1 METGT
6 NAPTGTAGAAPDKG
20 GRRSGGERVVVLDTL
35 RGAALLYM
43 LFFHTLFDL
52 AAMFGLK
59 WAIPVYIFHNEHI
72 VIYDTASFVFMAG
85 MTVLFSRNP
94 AQHGARLLCIAAVFP
109 IVTAFFFEGSAIYF
123 GVLHL
128 IACGML
134 VYAVIRKFSDR
145 IPGWAGAAAC
155 ALLFALTFHTTDGY
169 WGLGHKLSVDVPSAL
184 TANSLMYPYGF
195 LGGGFSSADYLP
207 LLPWLFLFLAG
218 CFAGRVFRRPD
229 LPRLCYKDLCPPLS
243 WLGRHSLIIYIVHQP
258 VIYGLL
264 YLFLSGR

>member
-1 METGT
+1 MENRPDALTGIREP
-6 NAPTGTAGAAPDKG
+6 APEKAENS
-20 GRRSGGERVVVLDTL
+20 RSGGRVVILDTL

-52 AAMFGLK
+52 AAMFGVK
-59 WAIPVYIFHNEHI
+59 WSIPVYIFHNEHI
-72 VIYDTASFVFMAG
+72 VIYDTASFVLMAG
-85 MTVLFSRNP
+85 MTVLFSRDP
-94 AQHGARLLCIAAVFP
+94 AQHGARLLCVAAFFP

-134 VYAVIRKFSDR
+134 VYAVIRKVTDR
-145 IPGWAGAAAC
+145 VPWWAGTAAC
-155 ALLFALTFHTTDGY
+155 ALLFALTFHTVDGR
-169 WGLGHKLSVDVPSAL
+169 WGLGEKLSVDIPAAF
-184 TANSLMYPYGF
+184 TANSYLYPYGF
-195 LGGGFSSADYLP
+195 LGGRFSSADYLP

-218 CFAGRVFRRPD
+218 CFAGRVFKRPG
-229 LPRLCYKDLCPPLS
+229 LPSFCFRDFCPPLS

-264 YLFLSGR
+264 YLILGH